1 MATNKNITTAELDFD
16 AIKSNIKTFLK
27 GQDAFKDYD
36 FEGAGLSVLM
46 DVLAYNTHYNALYTN
61 LAVNESFLDSASKRS
76 SVVSRAKEIG
86 YIPHTASGATATV
99 NIVVSSTNTTP
110 ASLILPA
117 YSSFATTIDG
127 QQYTFYNLEAVET
140 SLGNDNKYTFTNVTI
155 KEGIPLTYK
164 YTVADGVQY
173 IIPNTD
179 VDTSTLI
186 VRVQDNA
193 TSSIYNSY
201 INKEEILNLDGT
213 SQVYFLKEIEG
224 QLYELE
230 FGNDTIGKALVNGNV
245 VNLSYMTT
253 SKAAANGARLFTYTG
268 STLLGGVVAITTT
281 TPAFGGADIETID
294 SIRYNAPRAYSA
306 QNRAVTVEDYK
317 SIIFRLYP
325 EAQSV
330 NAWGGED
337 NVPPV
342 YGKVFLSIKP
352 STTTALT
359 DVQKKYIIN
368 ELLKTKNVVSITPE
382 IVDPQYINLEVNTT
396 AYYNPRLTAKTESE
410 LQSLVVQTIKDYN
423 TENLESF
430 SGVFRFSNLSSKI
443 DAAEDSIIS
452 NITTIKLHREVEV
465 QYNTNAN
472 YTIYLGNPIYDS
484 MVPEESLTSTGFYI
498 QGEPDKIMYLEDY
511 PLDAQYGQIKMYYYD
526 GEIKTYYRTFGSLS
540 DPAIDYSNGTIKL
553 KALEITGLDL
563 TTSSIFE
570 LIIKPQSNDVVS
582 VRNQLV
588 AIPDENISVTLV
600 IDKLSLGDPAG
611 GANYQFTSSRN

>member
-1 MATNKNITTAELDFD
+1 MATNKNITTTELDFD
-16 AIKSNIKTFLK
+16 QIKTNIKTFLK

-36 FEGAGLSVLM
+36 FEGAGLSVLV
-46 DVLAYNTHYNALYTN
+46 DLLAYNTHYNALYTN
-61 LAVNESFLDSASKRS
+61 LAVNESFLDSANKRS

-86 YIPHTASGATATV
+86 YIPHTAIAAKAIV
-99 NIVVSSTNTTP
+99 NIVVSSTSTTP
-110 ASLILPA
+110 ATLILPA
-117 YSSFATTIDG
+117 YSSFSAAIDG
-127 QQYTFYNLEAVET
+127 KTYTFYNLESIET
-140 SLGNDNKYTFTNVTI
+140 TLGADNKYTFTNVAI
-155 KEGIPLTYK
+155 REGVPLTYK
-164 YTVADGVQY
+164 YTVATDTRY
-173 IIPNTD
+173 IIPNID
-179 VDTSTLI
+179 VDTSTLT
-186 VRVQDNA
+186 VRVQDNS
-193 TSSIYNSY
+193 TSSVYNSY
-201 INKEEILNLDGT
+201 INKEDILILDGT

-230 FGNDTIGKALVNGNV
+230 FGNGTIGKALSNGNV

-268 STLLGGVVAITTT
+268 STLLGGVVSVTTT
-281 TPAFGGADIETID
+281 TPAYGGSDIESID

-325 EAQSV
+325 EAASV

-342 YGKVFLSIKP
+342 YGKVFLSIRP
-352 STTTALT
+352 ATTSTLT
-359 DVQKKYIIN
+359 ITQKNFIIN
-368 ELLKTKNVVSITPE
+368 ELLKSKNVVSITPE
-382 IVDPQYINLEVNTT
+382 IVDPQYINLEINTT
-396 AYYNPRLTAKTESE
+396 VYYNPRLTAKTESE
-410 LQSLVVQTIKDYN
+410 LQSLVIQAIKDYN

-443 DAAEDSIIS
+443 DASETSIIS

-472 YTIYLGNPIYDS
+472 YTINLGNPIYDS
-484 MVPEESLTSTGFYI
+484 MVPEQSLTSTGFYI

-511 PLDAQYGQIKMYYYD
+511 PLDEKYGQIKMYYYEGD
-526 GEIKTYYRTFGSLS
+526 IKTYYTTFGSAS
-540 DPAIDYSNGTIKL
+540 DPAIDYSMGVITL

-563 TTSSIFE
+563 TTSPIFE

-588 AIPDENISVTLV
+588 TIPDNNINVNLI

-611 GANYQFTSSRN
+611 GSSYIFTSSRN

>member
-484 MVPEESLTSTGFYI
+484 MVPEESLTSTGF
-498 QGEPDKIMYLEDY
+498 
-511 PLDAQYGQIKMYYYD
+511 
-526 GEIKTYYRTFGSLS
+526 
-540 DPAIDYSNGTIKL
+540 
-553 KALEITGLDL
+553 
-563 TTSSIFE
+563 
-570 LIIKPQSNDVVS
+570 
-582 VRNQLV
+582 
-588 AIPDENISVTLV
+588 
-600 IDKLSLGDPAG
+600 
-611 GANYQFTSSRN
+611 